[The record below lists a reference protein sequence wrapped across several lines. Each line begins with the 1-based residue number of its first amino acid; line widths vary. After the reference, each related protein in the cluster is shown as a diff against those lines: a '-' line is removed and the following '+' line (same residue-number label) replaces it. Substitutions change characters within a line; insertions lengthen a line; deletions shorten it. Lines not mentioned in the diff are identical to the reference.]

1 MAKIHLNTTT
11 TLFKGM
17 KGTMTNVQAGLFW
30 VTKNIVGANSY
41 AKIRGGVT
49 RAYRPTRKLK
59 LLKLS
64 RESLRR
70 LLKTNLFPPSLK
82 LKLSLLFG
90 IGMTYRNQYEG
101 LVKLDSRYWKAHF
114 REKALKMVPNWTAK
128 GGRIS
133 VTNSNYKLF
142 SSVKDHVKHKY
153 DGIYIPELRTPHY
166 ETGYFP
172 AEYILFRPRQ
182 DLVNVTAEYNLNK
195 ARHELYVILNAMN
208 KRRQARANKT
218 H

>member
-17 KGTMTNVQAGLFW
+17 KGPMTNTQAGLFW
-30 VTKNIVGANSY
+30 VTKSIRTANLY
-41 AKIRGGVT
+41 AKTRGGIT
-49 RAYRPTRKLK
+49 RAYKPTRRLK

-70 LLKTNLFPPSLK
+70 LLKTNLFPPNLK
-82 LKLSLLFG
+82 QKLILLFG
-90 IGMTYRNQYEG
+90 IGISYGNQYKG
-101 LVKLDSRYWKAHF
+101 LVKLNKRYWMEHF
-114 REKALKMVPNWTAK
+114 RQKAATMVPNWSYK

-142 SSVKDHVKHKY
+142 SSVKDYVKHKY
-153 DGIYIPELRTPHY
+153 DGIYVPEMPTPHY
-166 ETGYFP
+166 PTLYFP

-195 ARHELYVILNAMN
+195 ARQELYVILNAMN

-218 H
+218 P